1 MTRRLVTAASV
12 LTLSAAAPVF
22 AAPAP
27 VAAPIEFRLKHT
39 ENFNGTRL
47 NDKLW
52 QRIAAGK
59 PDWQRNMSVRD
70 DLVTLKNGIV
80 SLHGIRND
88 GKDPEDRRAVLTGG
102 IMTKDR
108 FTMQYG
114 KVEFRLKLENGQKGA
129 WPAVWMMPQ
138 TAVRGWPNDG
148 EIDIVE
154 RLNSDDF
161 TYQTL
166 HFGNGSPKD
175 LSHGGKGKIKNG
187 DWNVYGLEWTPE
199 SIVWT
204 VNGVTTFRHDKG
216 PNDDALKYP
225 WTTPFY
231 LMIDYQLGGSWV
243 GGVDESTLPKA
254 MHVDWVK
261 FYSGSRGGKKFS
273 EIVRPAAKMAK

>member
-1 MTRRLVTAASV
+1 MTFRLKSAASV
-12 LTLSAAAPVF
+12 LALSVAASVF

-161 TYQTL
+161 VYQTL
-166 HFGNGSPKD
+166 HYGNGGPRD

-187 DWNVYGLEWTPE
+187 DWNVYGLEWTPDE
-199 SIVWT
+199 IAWT
-204 VNGVTTFRHDKG
+204 VNGTRTFSYRREG
-216 PNDDALKYP
+216 DDPLKYP

-231 LMIDYQLGGSWV
+231 LMIDMQLGGSWV
-243 GGVDESTLPKA
+243 GAVDEKTLPVA

-261 FYSGSRGGKKFS
+261 FYQAYRKGKPIGGY
-273 EIVRPAAKMAK
+273 AKPK